1 MPNQY
6 PYCGDRQ
13 LEPDDDTGAE
23 LAREHA
29 VSRAWDDLLDDGM
42 LPDGSDAS
50 TLMDAYLDADEGV
63 LLDLLK
69 AHRNGWPL
77 EDTAKRIATK
87 LEALA
92 EDLIDGKL

>member
-1 MPNQY
+1 MANNY
-6 PYCGDRQ
+6 PYLGDRQ

-29 VSRAWDDLLDDGM
+29 VECAWEELLDDGM

-50 TLMDAYLDADEGV
+50 TLMDAYLDADEGE

-77 EDTAKRIATK
+77 EDVAKRIATR